1 MMESLRRLPAWKR
14 KEEIE
19 RRKRVRAIVPGLR
32 RKLALYRREPTVAH
46 FTEVKESFASLQRA
60 HVNAPFD

>member
-1 MMESLRRLPAWKR
+1 MESLRRLPARQR
-14 KEEIE
+14 KEEAE

-32 RKLALYRREPTVAH
+32 RKLALYRREPTVGH
-46 FTEVKESFASLQRA
+46 FADVKESFASLVRA